1 VKIEEKS
8 WGSAKIEDCKVGLIA
23 TKTRNCTG
31 SGIMGGET
39 WPGANHFILI
49 LCSSLPKIH

>member
-1 VKIEEKS
+1 MKIEEKS
-8 WGSAKIEDCKVGLIA
+8 GGSAKIEDCKVGLIA